1 MRAGTW
7 SPLTM
12 SSVPDPEVS
21 DRYSLKV
28 QRSDHLNGGAQGSWE
43 SRQIM
48 DMAVDV
54 ADLSKKPKEL

>member
-1 MRAGTW
+1 M
-7 SPLTM
+7 TM

-21 DRYSLKV
+21 DKYSLKV